1 MGAQHAGWDTT
12 AEQHKAAPPPLDL
25 QQLLAQTD
33 IPLFRGLSKRHLR
46 RVARLAE
53 LRQYVGSKPIVHAGS
68 RGDSFYIVLD
78 GSAEVRRAE
87 AATRVPPAGRLLRRT
102 GAARRR
108 APVRD
113 SLGGGRAHGGA
124 HRAGRLPQAL
134 ARGAGDRRRPAAG
147 PRRHRAGLAAGVG
160 PAAHLSRPWRSWAV
174 VSRPRGCRLD
184 VSDGLAS
191 PRSGSMNPRIV
202 RSPRRED

>member
-1 MGAQHAGWDTT
+1 MGARHAGWDTT

-78 GSAEVRRAE
+78 GSAEVRTADGSTVSLQPGGYFGELALLDGAPRS
-87 AATRVPPAGRLLRRT
+87 ATVSAVGELT
-102 GAARRR
+102 AARI
-108 APVRD
+108 
-113 SLGGGRAHGGA
+113 
-124 HRAGRLPQAL
+124 
-134 ARGAGDRRRPAAG
+134 ARGAFLKLLREEPTIAV
-147 PRRHRAGLAAGVG
+147 GLLPGLVG
-160 PAAHLSRPWRSWAV
+160 
-174 VSRPRGCRLD
+174 
-184 VSDGLAS
+184 
-191 PRSGSMNPRIV
+191 IV
-202 RSPRRED
+202 RDLQRA